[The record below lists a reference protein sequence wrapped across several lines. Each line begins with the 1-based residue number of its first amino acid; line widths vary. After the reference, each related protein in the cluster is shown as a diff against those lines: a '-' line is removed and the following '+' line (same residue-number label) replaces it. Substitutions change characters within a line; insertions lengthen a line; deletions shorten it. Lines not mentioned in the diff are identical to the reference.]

1 MKFYQQQDGTLIRF
15 LLRLYDMMRMKITK
29 NEEVFIENPEMPT
42 VFL

>member
-15 LLRLYDMMRMKITK
+15 LLRLYDMMIKITK
-29 NEEVFIENPEMPT
+29 NKEVFIENPEMPT

>member
-1 MKFYQQQDGTLIRF
+1 MKFYQQQEETLIRF
-15 LLRLYDMMRMKITK
+15 LLRLYDMKITK

>member
-15 LLRLYDMMRMKITK
+15 LLRLYDMMIKITK
-29 NEEVFIENPEMPT
+29 NKEVFTKNPEMPT